1 MLYILVSVMQGYQ
14 GTPTQLGPTFV
25 SVAVLTYTLR
35 LINLWYV
42 TFSMS
47 LLDIDTS

>member
-1 MLYILVSVMQGYQ
+1 MLYILVSVTRGYQ
-14 GTPTQLGPTFV
+14 GTPTQFGPTFV

-42 TFSMS
+42 TFGVS
-47 LLDIDTS
+47 LLDIGTL